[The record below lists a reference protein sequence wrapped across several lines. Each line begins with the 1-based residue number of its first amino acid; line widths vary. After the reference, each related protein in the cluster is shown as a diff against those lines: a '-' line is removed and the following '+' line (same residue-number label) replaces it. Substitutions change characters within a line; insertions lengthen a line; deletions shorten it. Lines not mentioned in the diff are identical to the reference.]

1 MVVEKSKYP
10 SRHKVREFTRPTIT
24 LQDVLRQWY
33 KVLWIW
39 WGSFGTKYDHH
50 TSLSFFS
57 NNHEWYQKSEQ
68 IHRFYF
74 RARKKMWATHAVQF
88 FSSTKF
94 CIVLGCDGNECK
106 LIL

>member
-50 TSLSFFS
+50 TYNKVQARDNSVQQ
-57 NNHEWYQKSEQ
+57 YI
-68 IHRFYF
+68 IHKVP
-74 RARKKMWATHAVQF
+74 RALPASYVQQRAH
-88 FSSTKF
+88 STTEDKTE
-94 CIVLGCDGNECK
+94 VN
-106 LIL
+106 